1 MAAKKERKTL
11 PDFRNAKAGRDY
23 FLEQR
28 FEAGIVLT
36 GTEIKAV
43 RAGKVNLADSFVR
56 IEKSVPILYHAHIAE
71 YDFGNVNNHNPYRPR
86 RLLLHKREI
95 HKIIGEIQSGGSTVV
110 PTRLYFKG
118 ALAKVEIAIAKGKQ
132 NHDRREDI
140 KRRDAERDIRRAIRR
155 EVL

>member
-1 MAAKKERKTL
+1 MASSKHSKPP

-28 FEAGIVLT
+28 FEAGVALT

-43 RAGKVNLADSFVR
+43 RNGRVNLADSFVR
-56 IEKSVPILYHAHIAE
+56 IDQGRPVLYHMHISE
-71 YDFGNVNNHNPYRPR
+71 YDFGNQNNHHPYRPR
-86 RLLLHKREI
+86 LLLLNKREI
-95 HKIIGEIQSGGSTVV
+95 RKITGEIQSGGYTIV

-132 NHDRREDI
+132 HQDKRQDM
-140 KRRDAERDIRRAIRR
+140 KRRDDDLEIRRALRHR
-155 EVL
+155 A